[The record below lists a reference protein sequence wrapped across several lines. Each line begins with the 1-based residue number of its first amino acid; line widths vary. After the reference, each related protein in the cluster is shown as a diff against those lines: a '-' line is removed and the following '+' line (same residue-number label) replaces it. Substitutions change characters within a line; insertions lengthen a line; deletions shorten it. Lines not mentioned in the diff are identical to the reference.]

1 MHYHQFNFNDFIG
14 CTRFLKNDEI
24 AIFIKLQVQYLQ
36 DEKPLKNNMA
46 FLTRLCAASEDDTLY
61 ILEMF
66 YELKEEAWCREQL
79 DKIIT
84 EYKSNLD
91 ANSRGGKKSAEKRR
105 LKSLET
111 NSTSTALE
119 VTNNHEQINH
129 ETLTSKP
136 IPNEREI
143 NKPYDVDMSVWEDYL
158 ELRKDRGSPLTKP
171 ILKSIIREAEA
182 ADMTLNTALMYC
194 IENGWIGF
202 KAEWVEDRFPNP
214 FEKDNNDY

>member
-1 MHYHQFNFNDFIG
+1 MYYHQFNFNDFIG
-14 CTRFLKNDEI
+14 FTRFLKNDEI

-46 FLTRLCAASEDDTLY
+46 FLSRLFGASDDDTLN

-66 YELKEEAWCREQL
+66 YELKDGSWCRDQL
-79 DKIIT
+79 DQIIA

-91 ANSRGGKKSAEKRR
+91 ANSRGGKKSAEIRR

-111 NSTSTALE
+111 NSTSTNLE
-119 VTNNHEQINH
+119 VTNNHKQINH
-129 ETLTSKP
+129 KLQ
-136 IPNEREI
+136 PNKTITTEREI

-158 ELRKDRGSPLTKP
+158 ELRKDKNSPLTKP
-171 ILKSIIREAEA
+171 ILNSIMREAEV

-202 KAEWVEDRFPNP
+202 KSEWVEDRFPNP
-214 FEKDNNDY
+214 FEKESV